1 MKKTEFLTKKALES
15 RTPTWA
21 KNTFRITF
29 VVTSALTLFLAGTQ
43 IIEENIKFEL
53 MLALKSIDGLVL
65 GVSKMF
71 GVTEEEN

>member
-21 KNTFRITF
+21 KNAFRITF

-43 IIEENIKFEL
+43 IIEENVKFEL
-53 MLALKSIDGLVL
+53 MLALKSIDAFVL